1 MATPQPHPGS
11 WEVALD
17 SRRRPTLPAELLAAA
32 SVHPDDR
39 LVARADGEGRIVLE
53 TRAALRSRV
62 RARARAQEDR
72 AHEGGK
78 PSAVDELLAERRRDQ
93 SLTK

>member
-1 MATPQPHPGS
+1 MVTPQPQPGS

-39 LVARADGEGRIVLE
+39 LIARADGEGRIVLE

-62 RARARAQEDR
+62 RARAQEVR

-78 PSAVDELLAERRRDQ
+78 GSAVDELLAERRRDQ

>member
-1 MATPQPHPGS
+1 M
-11 WEVALD
+11 D

-62 RARARAQEDR
+62 RARAQEER

-78 PSAVDELLAERRRDQ
+78 ASAVDELLAQRRRDQ
-93 SLTK
+93 SLTR